1 MIRIS
6 QLSVQRNGHTICTVP
21 DLTVEAGERVV
32 IVGDNGAGKTTLLRV
47 VVGLE
52 RNYNGV
58 CRVDAAWRDIA
69 FVHQHPFLFRGTV
82 LSNVTYGLCAR
93 RVSRNTARR
102 QALYWLDRLG
112 VARLADANSQTLS
125 GGERRRV
132 ALARAL
138 AVDPALLVLDEP
150 LADMDDQGAKAA
162 RTVLA
167 ELSIATIMIASPTQP
182 PEGLATRVC
191 RLANA
196 AFEKEHSK

>member
-52 RNYNGV
+52 RDYDGV
-58 CRVDAAWRDIA
+58 CRVDAVWRDIA

-93 RVSRNTARR
+93 RVSRNTARK

-112 VARLADANSQTLS
+112 VARLADANSQ
-125 GGERRRV
+125 
-132 ALARAL
+132 AL

-150 LADMDDQGAKAA
+150 LADMDDQGAEAA

-167 ELSIATIMIASPTQP
+167 ELSRATIMIASPTQP
-182 PEGLATRVC
+182 PEGLATRVY